1 MVLLSGQKSPS
12 ESLCSRQAFPSSE
25 RSRGTKT
32 PAPSG
37 THGRVGS
44 PRAQG
49 RDPTAARPIPSPSR
63 PPRARAHLAEAASL
77 RRAGRSTGHH
87 RQQQNG
93 ESQRPQQQPATRRHL
108 TQPPPPPPPPPPPE
122 EAAPRTAPR
131 RGRGR
136 RRLRAAPHAAPARPG
151 GLPRCGRA
159 SGSSPAVTRAKLLP
173 ARGDSPVPGR
183 PGTRCRPRSS
193 RRFFFLTEFFF
204 PHRTAGF
211 LSWLCLRKGSPVPTG
226 RGRSLIPKPL
236 PVSADNKSLLTQLT
250 AFIIRL

>member
-1 MVLLSGQKSPS
+1 MVLLSRQMSPS

-25 RSRGTKT
+25 RSRGAET

-37 THGRVGS
+37 AHGKGRHPPPTPA
-44 PRAQG
+44 PRA
-49 RDPTAARPIPSPSR
+49 RTPPPPAPSR
-63 PPRARAHLAEAASL
+63 PPWATAHLAEAASL
-77 RRAGRSTGHH
+77 RRAGRPAGHH
-87 RQQQNG
+87 RQEQNG

-108 TQPPPPPPPPPPPE
+108 TEPAPPPPPPPPE

-151 GLPRCGRA
+151 GLPRCGRS

-173 ARGDSPVPGR
+173 ARFPGRGDSPVPGHPR
-183 PGTRCRPRSS
+183 SRCRR
-193 RRFFFLTEFFF
+193 FF
-204 PHRTAGF
+204 PHRAAAF

-226 RGRSLIPKPL
+226 RGRCLIPKPL
-236 PVSADNKSLLTQLT
+236 PVSADDKSLLIQLT
-250 AFIIRL
+250 AFTIRL